1 MWSRP
6 WVRYSSQWWAVA
18 DKEKRWGEG
27 KKTQRKEVRRR
38 CNRGNAQRKRL
49 YVELSFRLISRSVR
63 SRVVAGGLTPVS
75 PVSYPVSL
83 SAWLISA
90 EPQPADAVGWLI
102 WLTARLNVS
111 AHTAQYV
118 LDCGARWRIP
128 SPLCA
133 CFTKQPRRLKVIT
146 STRILIYLDFKYY
159 SSLKGQKGFSAH
171 HRPCLLLSQQVWC
184 QRLIG
189 SRGKACQDNDVA
201 A

>member
-1 MWSRP
+1 M
-6 WVRYSSQWWAVA
+6 
-18 DKEKRWGEG
+18 
-27 KKTQRKEVRRR
+27 RRR
-38 CNRGNAQRKRL
+38 CSRGNAQRKRL
-49 YVELSFRLISRSVR
+49 HVELSFRLISRSVR

-118 LDCGARWRIP
+118 LDCGARWRNP

-133 CFTKQPRRLKVIT
+133 CFTKQPQRLKEIT
-146 STRILIYLDFKYY
+146 STGILRY
-159 SSLKGQKGFSAH
+159 SYIVSIVCFLFLKGKKVFGSSSPLCAFVSAG
-171 HRPCLLLSQQVWC
+171 LVSAFDWQQ
-184 QRLIG
+184 REGLPE
-189 SRGKACQDNDVA
+189 
-201 A
+201 